1 MKFGDVTEPFIKICG
16 VRGGEDVQTAVEGGA
31 NALGVVLTKS
41 PRQISVE
48 QARNVAEQVV
58 DRALVVGVFYGESVT
73 EIKDAAT
80 AVGLSAIQVH
90 GNYSKEDFAQLRETG
105 LPLIRAVNVEAPEL
119 SVGAYGDDVMIID
132 ALKPG
137 SGKEW
142 DYRSLRDKHVSGNWL
157 LAGGL
162 SVDNVA
168 QALKESGAWGVDVS
182 SGVELKRGYKS
193 PELIERFINIVRNIK

>member
-48 QARNVAEQVV
+48 QARNVAEQVA

-90 GNYSKEDFAQLRETG
+90 GSYSKEDFAQLRETG